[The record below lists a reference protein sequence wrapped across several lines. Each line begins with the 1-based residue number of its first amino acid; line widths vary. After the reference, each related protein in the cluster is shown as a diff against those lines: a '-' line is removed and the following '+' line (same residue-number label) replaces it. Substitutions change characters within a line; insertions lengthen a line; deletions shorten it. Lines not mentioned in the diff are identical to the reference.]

1 MAGFMIIK
9 RFKRY
14 VKPLITYIKEVNED
28 AVIKA
33 HGEKVWRGF
42 VGWCEGIQYCSE
54 AEDMYRILQ
63 NMPKNRIS
71 RVLGA
76 DSYDALTH
84 LEDVVGWDSFS
95 DMRLANIGERNDGA
109 IIWFDI

>member
-1 MAGFMIIK
+1 M
-9 RFKRY
+9 
-14 VKPLITYIKEVNED
+14 KPLITYIKEVIED
-28 AVIKA
+28 AVTKA
-33 HGEKVWRGF
+33 YGEKVWRGF
-42 VGWCEGIQYCSE
+42 VGWCEGIQYGSE

-76 DSYDALTH
+76 DSYGAAIDALTH
-84 LEDVVGWDSFS
+84 LEDAVGWDSFS